1 MARLYL
7 VRHGEPTGTW
17 GSSPDPD
24 PGLSERGHIQAA
36 EAAQSLLARRPAHI
50 VTSPLRR
57 ASETAAPLAGL
68 TGLAPVIVPAVAEIP
83 TPADVEQ
90 ALRGDWL
97 RAIMAR
103 AWHEIDPALQDW
115 RAQALAYLTGISG
128 DTAIFS
134 HYVMI
139 NVAVGAAIGDDR
151 VHCFAP
157 THASVTVLETN
168 GRGLT
173 LVELGATGASAVR

>member
-1 MARLYL
+1 
-7 VRHGEPTGTW
+7 
-17 GSSPDPD
+17 
-24 PGLSERGHIQAA
+24 
-36 EAAQSLLARRPAHI
+36 
-50 VTSPLRR
+50 
-57 ASETAAPLAGL
+57 
-68 TGLAPVIVPAVAEIP
+68 
-83 TPADVEQ
+83 
-90 ALRGDWL
+90 
-97 RAIMAR
+97 MAR
-103 AWHEIDPALQDW
+103 AWHEIDPALKDW
-115 RAQALAYLTGISG
+115 RAQAVAYLTGISG